1 MKTTSTEVMDRQPA
15 QASASAIA
23 TAASPLRGL
32 KRTADDSF
40 DDDHRFAKRFNLL
53 NLGIAPSHYIALPP
67 PSFTAPSPASRLLV
81 SLLPPHFNSCISS
94 HLDFHLPPAN
104 SDSLCVANNHDKLYI
119 PVSARPQLQTAVTT
133 SPPTEEHMQLDDTKY
148 RVYIH
153 NLDDELSDIESD
165 EEKLVFLPDIEKK
178 FNTIPRHILVGDKKD
193 SHQELVLYNLPPS
206 LSVPVEQDN
215 VRKAILEARE
225 RAKEK
230 AVLASTAA
238 DGTPPEEQIETAH
251 GYDSPDYG
259 LDEDTNDMEEDD
271 DAMDIS

>member
-1 MKTTSTEVMDRQPA
+1 MDRQPA
-15 QASASAIA
+15 QASATA
-23 TAASPLRGL
+23 TATSSLRGL

-53 NLGIAPSHYIALPP
+53 NL
-67 PSFTAPSPASRLLV
+67 
-81 SLLPPHFNSCISS
+81 
-94 HLDFHLPPAN
+94 
-104 SDSLCVANNHDKLYI
+104 ANNHDKLYI

-133 SPPTEEHMQLDDTKY
+133 SPPTEEHMQLDDTKH

-153 NLDDELSDIESD
+153 NLDDELADIESD
-165 EEKLVFLPDIEKK
+165 EEKIVFLPDIEKK
-178 FNTIPRHILVGDKKD
+178 LNAIPRHILVGEKKD

-206 LSVPVEQDN
+206 LSVPIEQDN

-230 AVLASTAA
+230 AALASSAA
-238 DGTPPEEQIETAH
+238 DGTPPEDQIETAH

-271 DAMDIS
+271 DAMDLS

>member
-1 MKTTSTEVMDRQPA
+1 MKTTSAEVMDRQPA
-15 QASASAIA
+15 KASATA
-23 TAASPLRGL
+23 TATSPTRGL

-53 NLGIAPSHYIALPP
+53 NLGIASSPTFTIPLPP
-67 PSFTAPSPASRLLV
+67 SPLTAPSP
-81 SLLPPHFNSCISS
+81 PS
-94 HLDFHLPPAN
+94 HLTATLAPSYFDSPCPPAD
-104 SDSLCVANNHDKLYI
+104 SDSLCTANNNDKLYI
-119 PVSARPQLQTAVTT
+119 PVSARPQLQTAVTPR
-133 SPPTEEHMQLDDTKY
+133 PPTEEHMQLDDTKH

-178 FNTIPRHILVGDKKD
+178 FNTIPRHILVGEKKD

-206 LSVPVEQDN
+206 LSVPIERDN

-225 RAKEK
+225 RAKDK
-230 AVLASTAA
+230 AALASSAA

-259 LDEDTNDMEEDD
+259 LDEDTNDMEEDN
-271 DAMDIS
+271 DAMDLS

>member
-1 MKTTSTEVMDRQPA
+1 MKTTSAEVMDRQPA

-23 TAASPLRGL
+23 TAASPFRGL

-53 NLGIAPSHYIALPP
+53 NLGICSFSLHCSSLSLLHCSFPSFALACFAPS
-67 PSFTAPSPASRLLV
+67 
-81 SLLPPHFNSCISS
+81 SS
-94 HLDFHLPPAN
+94 THLDSRLPPA
-104 SDSLCVANNHDKLYI
+104 DSKPLYTANNHDKLYI
-119 PVSARPQLQTAVTT
+119 PVSARPQLQAAVT
-133 SPPTEEHMQLDDTKY
+133 SIPPTEEHMQLDDTKH

-193 SHQELVLYNLPPS
+193 THQELVLYNLPPS

-230 AVLASTAA
+230 AVLASSAA

-271 DAMDIS
+271 DAMDISWLWEK